1 MRSVTSRMGAELV
14 DRLRRGTR
22 DAFSPYPVRFAYLF
36 GSHAGGRARADSD
49 VDVAVVLVDGL
60 ARRETERIGSRCA
73 DVLSAAAEVG
83 GIQLTVLN
91 DAPVRFVG
99 RVLRQ
104 RIVLYSR
111 DEPGR
116 VAYESLLGRMADD
129 VEIWAGPM
137 DRELIAA
144 IAEGRR

>member
-1 MRSVTSRMGAELV
+1 MGCELV
-14 DRLRRGTR
+14 DRLRQGASDT
-22 DAFSPYPVRFAYLF
+22 FSLYPVRFAYLF
-36 GSHAGGRARADSD
+36 GSHPEGRARADSD

-60 ARRETERIGSRCA
+60 AHWEAERIGWRCA

-129 VEIWAGPM
+129 VEIWAAPM